1 MIAPALQRA
10 PRMLLVIGEDEQG
23 LPTETI
29 ILEPSLAQLLDVLRA
44 RLAAVLPNWLVRV
57 LGLDRPAY
65 GSLVPACD
73 PILIDARLRWA
84 GL

>member
-1 MIAPALQRA
+1 MIAPALERA

-29 ILEPSLAQLLDVLRA
+29 VLEPSLAQLLDALRA
-44 RLAAVLPNWLVRV
+44 RLAAVLPNWLVRM
-57 LGLDRPAY
+57 LGLDRPVL
-65 GSLVPACD
+65 GSLVAISD
-73 PILIDARLRWA
+73 PVLIDARLRWA

>member
-10 PRMLLVIGEDEQG
+10 PRMLLVIGEDQQG
-23 LPTETI
+23 LPTETL
-29 ILEPSLAQLLDVLRA
+29 ILEPSLAQLLDALRA

-57 LGLDRPAY
+57 LGLDRIAHR
-65 GSLVPACD
+65 SLVTASEAV
-73 PILIDARLRWA
+73 LIDARLRWA